1 MAELAVKI
9 DLTTEQIFES
19 IRKLSPAEKETLAI
33 LCNEEL
39 TKEILKAKKRAEKGR
54 IYSHKE
60 VFGHPQE
67 GVR

>member
-19 IRKLSPAEKETLAI
+19 IKKLSPSEKETLAI

-39 TKEILKAKKRAEKGR
+39 TREILKAKKRVEKGKV
-54 IYSHKE
+54 YSHEE
-60 VFGHPQE
+60 VFGHSQK
-67 GVR
+67 GT